1 VYELTESWS
10 RVTDGLKLIIV
21 TELVTVY
28 SFEDA
33 MNKLML
39 SDEEHSEVV
48 DLFERELTRQAEED
62 AKIARSQARQLKI
75 LMTGG
80 PATSREVFS
89 ASFEDLYTDLDD
101 YPMFIINKTDIA
113 HAQRFLK
120 SVKLRE
126 YADRLWRYEG
136 VAPPPIVWNVSGSTS
151 NEPSNSTEC
160 TLLEDEQQVLQT
172 LENAEIGVENGEKRK
187 SKALLRKVEK
197 LLSGA
202 RPVKRRRVDP
212 GPTSLKLPS
221 GLRNSISGDNLEEN
235 VAIGPP
241 AMQAAFSPHRQ
252 PAPPPRRR
260 LLKEKKPEVLGV
272 KFAKKST
279 AIPPTLQTP
288 PRQVYN
294 PLEHTPDSATAR
306 RQTQSWLIDQV
317 GLYTPL
323 PPSEKTPSPLRTPSR
338 TPKALLTPSQARLAQ
353 IENILGKKTDAV
365 AEPIT
370 PHRHTI
376 QIAPPMEASPEILPE
391 KTRSALRHADA
402 KLTPVSGR
410 IEIGERDAT
419 GSTHKLGSEAYK
431 QPTPTARANE
441 GSVAAEPR
449 PKKRKIQGQVDS
461 AYRVSGQ
468 RIPKIQVQD
477 KHSYKASGQKRQK
490 TEVR

>member
-21 TELVTVY
+21 TELAAVY

-33 MNKLML
+33 LNKLML
-39 SDEEHSEVV
+39 TDEEHSEVV

-75 LMTGG
+75 LMSGG
-80 PATSREVFS
+80 PVTSREVFS
-89 ASFEDLYTDLDD
+89 ASFDDLYTDLDD

-113 HAQRFLK
+113 HAQGFLR

-151 NEPSNSTEC
+151 NESSNATEC
-160 TLLEDEQQVLQT
+160 TVLEDEQQVLQT

-212 GPTSLKLPS
+212 GHTSLKLPS
-221 GLRNSISGDNLEEN
+221 GLRNSISADNLEEN

-252 PAPPPRRR
+252 PAPPPPRR
-260 LLKEKKPEVLGV
+260 LMKEKKPEVLGV
-272 KFAKKST
+272 KFANSPAT
-279 AIPPTLQTP
+279 PPTLQTP

-317 GLYTPL
+317 EPYTPL
-323 PPSEKTPSPLRTPSR
+323 PPSEKTPSPLNTPSR
-338 TPKALLTPSQARLAQ
+338 TPKALLTHSQARLAQ

-370 PHRHTI
+370 PDRGHTI

-402 KLTPVSGR
+402 KLTAVSGR
-410 IEIGERDAT
+410 IESGKRDAT
-419 GSTHKLGSEAYK
+419 GPTHKLGSEAYK
-431 QPTPTARANE
+431 QPTPTAHANE
-441 GSVAAEPR
+441 GSVAAGPR

-461 AYRVSGQ
+461 AYRASGQ

-477 KHSYKASGQKRQK
+477 KNSYKASGPKRQK
-490 TEVR
+490 IEVR